1 MKTVRS
7 YIENFPVWRC
17 VKMDF
22 ENGFTEEQYLRL
34 LDMMEQDPEFP
45 DAYQIPEEWD
55 KNFKRIISETVKKEN
70 KSD

>member
-1 MKTVRS
+1 
-7 YIENFPVWRC
+7 
-17 VKMDF
+17 MDF